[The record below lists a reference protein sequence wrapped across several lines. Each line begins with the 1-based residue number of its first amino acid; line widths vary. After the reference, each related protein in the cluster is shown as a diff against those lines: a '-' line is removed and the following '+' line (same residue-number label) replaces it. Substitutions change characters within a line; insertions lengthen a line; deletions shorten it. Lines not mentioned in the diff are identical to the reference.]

1 MSLLPSI
8 LAEFLLPGEL
18 HTVQR
23 QEGGHI
29 NDSFKIV
36 AGVGLDERAYLLQRL
51 NPAVF
56 SDPLSVMDNIRIV
69 SAHLTGAVAR
79 RGLGAPE
86 RRVPQLVATRDGR
99 GYVED
104 ANGGVWR
111 LFRFIEHAR
120 SVQQAES
127 PAQAR
132 EAGRAFGRFQA
143 LLADLDRP
151 LVETIPGFHDTRAR
165 FDALERAVAA
175 DGAGRLASAAQE
187 VGAILSRREEAEQ
200 LERLREAGR
209 LPVRV
214 VHNDAKIANVL
225 FDEKTGEALCVVD
238 LDTVMPGIALHDLG
252 DLVRSTAADAPED
265 EPDVRRVRVRAPFV
279 AAVTEG
285 YLQEAGE
292 FLVPAERD
300 HLHLAGPVIILE
312 QAARFLTDYLEGD
325 RYYPVSRPWQNLDR
339 ARTQYAIYEGVT
351 ALG

>member
-8 LAEFLLPGEL
+8 LSEFLLPGEL

-56 SDPLSVMDNIRIV
+56 GDPLSVMDNIRV
-69 SAHLTGAVAR
+69 VTAHLTGAVAR
-79 RGLGAPE
+79 RGLGQPE

-99 GYVED
+99 GFVED

-127 PAQAR
+127 VEQAR

-175 DGAGRLASAAQE
+175 DSAGRLASAAPE

-285 YLQEAGE
+285 YLQEARE
-292 FLVPAERD
+292 FLVPAELD
-300 HLHLAGPVIILE
+300 HLHQAAPVIILE
-312 QAARFLTDYLEGD
+312 QAARFLSDYLEGD
-325 RYYPVSRPWQNLDR
+325 KYYPVSRPWQNLDR
-339 ARTQYAIYEGVT
+339 ARTQFAIYEGVK